1 MELNFKEGMF
11 LGKQELERQKALE
24 TCFED
29 SISRLIVG
37 TENFVNEGLEG
48 LYAPQK
54 LNYKLSKKTI
64 DGVEGIAVSAFNL
77 DGSPAS
83 LGRLI
88 VGKKNGQRIG
98 VVTDSGFTGKE
109 CFLPLSEFI
118 PADPSGDNDLYF
130 IFRLKPATTNYELS
144 LISISSSGV
153 GTFSIPSLVMPL
165 FREATGGR
173 ATTIKTSGNQV
184 LKVASVDLVN
194 NRVQFEGTSFTA
206 ETNVQFMFL
215 QTLSPF
221 TTDTPQP
228 LYTYATCEL
237 ICDATGYADPED
249 GFIRDNVSVPLGYA
263 LYYTDD
269 GLQDPDTPSS
279 YAYSGIFLDTVGKG
293 QITSEKI
300 ANGAVGE
307 DHLKNFAVATNKI
320 YAYAVGRRQLANNAW
335 GYRGIIQYTGS
346 QNEIIYFEP
355 GQIGF
360 VYNDDNPVN
369 GRYLVPRIPSGF
381 TAEMAVL
388 QPTRII
394 LKPNVAY
401 NPDAHAELISYFK
414 TTGTSITLHFPP
426 SMEGAYA
433 GEFIYEVFDVYWM
446 SLTAAVVVW
455 NRINTEW

>member
-24 TCFED
+24 ACFED

-64 DGVEGIAVSAFNL
+64 GSVEGIAVSAFNL
-77 DGSPAS
+77 DGSSAS

-98 VVTDSGFTGKE
+98 VVTDSSFTGKE

-118 PADPSGDNDLYF
+118 PADPFGYNDLYF
-130 IFRLKPATTNYELS
+130 IFRLRPATTNYELS
-144 LISISSSGV
+144 LISVSSSGV

-173 ATTIKTSGNQV
+173 ATTIKTSSNQV

-221 TTDTPQP
+221 VTDTPQP
-228 LYTYATCEL
+228 LYTYSTCEL
-237 ICDATGYADPED
+237 ICDATGYSDWED
-249 GFIRDNVSVPLGYA
+249 GFIKDNVSVPLGYA
-263 LYYTDD
+263 LYYTNG

-279 YAYSGIFLDTVGKG
+279 YSGIFLDTVGKG

-300 ANGAVGE
+300 ANGAVGGN
-307 DHLKNFAVATNKI
+307 HLQSSAISTNKI
-320 YAYAVGRRQLANNAW
+320 DFGAVTRSKLANDAW
-335 GYRGIIQYTGS
+335 GFRGIIQDTGS
-346 QNEIIYFEP
+346 QHEIIYFEP

-360 VYNDDNPVN
+360 VYNENNPSN
-369 GRYLVPRIPSGF
+369 GRFLTPRIPLGF
-381 TAEMAVL
+381 TAEMAIL
-388 QPTRII
+388 QPTKII
-394 LKPNVAY
+394 LRPNAAS
-401 NPDAHAELISYFK
+401 NPDVPVELSSYFK
-414 TTGTSITLHFPP
+414 TTGTGISLSFDK
-426 SMEGAYA
+426 SMEGQKA
-433 GEFIYEVFDVYWM
+433 GGLSYEVFDVYWM

-455 NRINTEW
+455 NRINIGG

>member
-24 TCFED
+24 ACFED

-64 DGVEGIAVSAFNL
+64 DGVEGIAVSSFNL

-88 VGKKNGQRIG
+88 VGKKNGQKIG

-118 PADPSGDNDLYF
+118 PADPTGYNDLYF

-144 LISISSSGV
+144 LISVSSSGV

-221 TTDTPQP
+221 TTDIPQP

-237 ICDATGYADPED
+237 ICDATGYADLET

-279 YAYSGIFLDTVGKG
+279 YLGMFLDTVGKG

-300 ANGAVGE
+300 ENGAVGE
-307 DHLKNFAVATNKI
+307 DHLKNFAVTTNKI
-320 YAYAVGRRQLANNAW
+320 YPGAVNRVKLAVNAW
-335 GYRGIIQYTGS
+335 GFRSVIPDTGS
-346 QNEIIYFEP
+346 QHETLYFEP

-360 VYNDDNPVN
+360 IYNENNPSN
-369 GRYLVPRIPSGF
+369 DRYLVPRIPSGF
-381 TAEMAVL
+381 TAEMAIL
-388 QPTRII
+388 QPTKII
-394 LKPNVAY
+394 LQPNASL
-401 NPDAHAELISYFK
+401 NPDVYTELREYFK
-414 TTGTSITLHFPP
+414 TTGTGISLYFPNT
-426 SMEGAYA
+426 MEGVQP
-433 GEFIYEVFDVYWM
+433 GEFIYEVFDVFWM
-446 SLTAAVVVW
+446 SLTKAVVTWSRV
-455 NRINTEW
+455 NIEW

>member
-24 TCFED
+24 ACFED

-64 DGVEGIAVSAFNL
+64 DGVEGIAVSSFNL
-77 DGSPAS
+77 DGSPAN

-88 VGKKNGQRIG
+88 VGKKNGQKIG

-118 PADPSGDNDLYF
+118 PADPTGYNDLYF

-144 LISISSSGV
+144 LISVSSSGV

-237 ICDATGYADPED
+237 ICDATGYADWED
-249 GFIRDNVSVPLGYA
+249 GFIKDNVSVPLGYA

-279 YAYSGIFLDTVGKG
+279 YLGIFLDTVGKG

-300 ANGAVGE
+300 ANGAVDE
-307 DHLKNFAVATNKI
+307 DHLKNFAVTTNKI
-320 YAYAVGRRQLANNAW
+320 YTGAVNRVKLADEVF
-335 GYRGIIQYTGS
+335 GYRT
-346 QNEIIYFEP
+346 EISSFSSGYGFSNILYIEP
-355 GQIGF
+355 GSISFVTWPVIASGF
-360 VYNDDNPVN
+360 AWFVCF
-369 GRYLVPRIPSGF
+369 PRIPLSLNAQYKIRKQPSKIIVPAPQGGNCSKSAVFHDYGYSGF
-381 TAEMAVL
+381 TYILSGDFSE
-388 QPTRII
+388 QFPTDRYTI
-394 LKPNVAY
+394 
-401 NPDAHAELISYFK
+401 
-414 TTGTSITLHFPP
+414 
-426 SMEGAYA
+426 
-433 GEFIYEVFDVYWM
+433 FDVYWL
-446 SLTAAVVVW
+446 SLTQVLV
-455 NRINTEW
+455 ICHSSS

>member
-24 TCFED
+24 ACFED

-37 TENFVNEGLEG
+37 TENFVSEGLEG

-64 DGVEGIAVSAFNL
+64 GNVEGIAVSAFNL
-77 DGSPAS
+77 DGSSAS

-98 VVTDSGFTGKE
+98 VVTDFSFTGKE

-118 PADPSGDNDLYF
+118 PADPSGHNGLYF

-144 LISISSSGV
+144 LISVSSSGV

-221 TTDTPQP
+221 ATDTPQP

-237 ICDATGYADPED
+237 ICDAAGYSDWKD
-249 GFIRDNVSVPLGYA
+249 GFIRNNVSVPLGYA
-263 LYYTDD
+263 RYYASG
-269 GLQDPDTPSS
+269 GLQVPVTPSS
-279 YAYSGIFLDTVGKG
+279 YLGVFLDTVGKG

-300 ANGAVGE
+300 VNEAVVE
-307 DHLKNFAVATNKI
+307 EKIADEAVTRRKLGKRIFGDATDSFC
-320 YAYAVGRRQLANNAW
+320 R
-335 GYRGIIQYTGS
+335 
-346 QNEIIYFEP
+346 P
-355 GQIGF
+355 GH
-360 VYNDDNPVN
+360 VYNLFKDVDPQETQNITLPQMVAGDTDLN
-369 GRYLVPRIPSGF
+369 FIGMPAIIRLEFGSGGTFTFVTVTATTVEVENNTIVVPSSGSGEGGSLWAIGMLVWYWVF
-381 TAEMAVL
+381 TRPGSEQTKA
-388 QPTRII
+388 RII
-394 LKPNVAY
+394 VLDK
-401 NPDAHAELISYFK
+401 S
-414 TTGTSITLHFPP
+414 
-426 SMEGAYA
+426 
-433 GEFIYEVFDVYWM
+433 
-446 SLTAAVVVW
+446 W
-455 NRINTEW
+455 N

>member
-24 TCFED
+24 ACFED

-64 DGVEGIAVSAFNL
+64 GSVEGIAVSASKL
-77 DGSPAS
+77 DGSSAS

-118 PADPSGDNDLYF
+118 PADSSRYNGLYF

-144 LISISSSGV
+144 LISVSSSGV
-153 GTFSIPSLVMPL
+153 GTFSIPSLVIPL

-221 TTDTPQP
+221 ATDTPQP

-237 ICDATGYADPED
+237 ICDAAGYSDWKD
-249 GFIRDNVSVPLGYA
+249 GFIRNNVSVPLGYA
-263 LYYTDD
+263 RYYASG
-269 GLQDPDTPSS
+269 GLQVPDTPSS
-279 YAYSGIFLDTVGKG
+279 YLGIFLDTVGKG

-300 ANGAVGE
+300 VNEAVVE
-307 DHLKNFAVATNKI
+307 EKIADEAVTRRKLGKKI
-320 YAYAVGRRQLANNAW
+320 FGDPTDSFCR
-335 GYRGIIQYTGS
+335 
-346 QNEIIYFEP
+346 P
-355 GQIGF
+355 GH
-360 VYNDDNPVN
+360 VYNLFKDVDPQETRNITLPQMVAGDPDLNFIGMPAIIRLEFGSGGTYTFVTVAATTVEVENNTIVAPVSGQGTGEN
-369 GRYLVPRIPSGF
+369 QWAIGMLVWYWVF
-381 TAEMAVL
+381 TGPGSEQTKA
-388 QPTRII
+388 RII
-394 LKPNVAY
+394 VLDK
-401 NPDAHAELISYFK
+401 S
-414 TTGTSITLHFPP
+414 
-426 SMEGAYA
+426 
-433 GEFIYEVFDVYWM
+433 
-446 SLTAAVVVW
+446 W
-455 NRINTEW
+455 N

>member
-11 LGKQELERQKALE
+11 LGKQELERQKAFE
-24 TCFED
+24 ACFED

-64 DGVEGIAVSAFNL
+64 GSVEGIAVSAFNL
-77 DGSPAS
+77 DGSSAS

-98 VVTDSGFTGKE
+98 VVTDSSFTGKE

-118 PADPSGDNDLYF
+118 PADPSRYNSLYF

-144 LISISSSGV
+144 LISVSSSGV

-194 NRVQFEGTSFTA
+194 NRVQFEGTSFIA

-221 TTDTPQP
+221 ATDTPQP

-237 ICDATGYADPED
+237 ICDAAGYSDWKD
-249 GFIRDNVSVPLGYA
+249 GFIRNNVSVPLGYA
-263 LYYTDD
+263 RYYASG
-269 GLQDPDTPSS
+269 GLQVPVTPSS
-279 YAYSGIFLDTVGKG
+279 YLGIFLDTVGKG

-300 ANGAVGE
+300 VNEAVVE
-307 DHLKNFAVATNKI
+307 EKIADEAVTRRKLGKRIFGDATDSFC
-320 YAYAVGRRQLANNAW
+320 R
-335 GYRGIIQYTGS
+335 
-346 QNEIIYFEP
+346 P
-355 GQIGF
+355 GH
-360 VYNDDNPVN
+360 VYNLFKDVDPQETQNITLPQMVAGDPDLN
-369 GRYLVPRIPSGF
+369 FIGMPAIIRLEFGSGGTFTFVTVTATTVEVENNTIEAPISGQGTGENQWAIGMLVWYSVSITPNF
-381 TAEMAVL
+381 KQTKA
-388 QPTRII
+388 RII
-394 LKPNVAY
+394 VLDK
-401 NPDAHAELISYFK
+401 S
-414 TTGTSITLHFPP
+414 
-426 SMEGAYA
+426 
-433 GEFIYEVFDVYWM
+433 
-446 SLTAAVVVW
+446 W
-455 NRINTEW
+455 N

>member
-24 TCFED
+24 ACFED

-37 TENFVNEGLEG
+37 TENFVSEGLEG

-64 DGVEGIAVSAFNL
+64 GSVEGIAVSAFNL
-77 DGSPAS
+77 DGSSAS

-98 VVTDSGFTGKE
+98 VVTDFSFTGKE

-118 PADPSGDNDLYF
+118 PADPSGHNGLYF

-144 LISISSSGV
+144 LISVSSSGV

-221 TTDTPQP
+221 ATDTPRP
-228 LYTYATCEL
+228 LYTYSTCEL
-237 ICDATGYADPED
+237 ICDAIGYADWRD
-249 GFIRDNVSVPLGYA
+249 GFIKNDVSVPLGYA
-263 LYYTDD
+263 LYHTNG
-269 GLQDPDTPSS
+269 GLQDPDIPNSNI
-279 YAYSGIFLDTVGKG
+279 YSEKLGSGVFLDTVGKG

-300 ANGAVGE
+300 ANGAVVE
-307 DHLKNFAVATNKI
+307 EKIADDAV
-320 YAYAVGRRQLANNAW
+320 
-335 GYRGIIQYTGS
+335 
-346 QNEIIYFEP
+346 
-355 GQIGF
+355 
-360 VYNDDNPVN
+360 
-369 GRYLVPRIPSGF
+369 
-381 TAEMAVL
+381 
-388 QPTRII
+388 TR
-394 LKPNVAY
+394 
-401 NPDAHAELISYFK
+401 
-414 TTGTSITLHFPP
+414 
-426 SMEGAYA
+426 
-433 GEFIYEVFDVYWM
+433 
-446 SLTAAVVVW
+446 
-455 NRINTEW
+455 

>member
-11 LGKQELERQKALE
+11 LGKQELERQRVLE
-24 TCFED
+24 ACFED

-37 TENFVNEGLEG
+37 KENLVNEGLEG

-64 DGVEGIAVSAFNL
+64 DSVEGIAVSAFNL
-77 DGSPAS
+77 DGSLAS

-118 PADPSGDNDLYF
+118 PADPSGHNGLYF

-144 LISISSSGV
+144 LISVSSSGV

-173 ATTIKTSGNQV
+173 ATTIKTSSNQV

-194 NRVQFEGTSFTA
+194 NKVQFEGTSFTA

-221 TTDTPQP
+221 ATDTPQP
-228 LYTYATCEL
+228 LYTYSTCEL
-237 ICDATGYADPED
+237 ICDATGYADWKD
-249 GFIRDNVSVPLGYA
+249 GFIKNNVSVPLGYA
-263 LYYTDD
+263 LYYTNG

-279 YAYSGIFLDTVGKG
+279 YLGIFLDTVGKG

-300 ANGAVGE
+300 VNEAVVEEKIADEAVTRRKLGNGIFGDQTDSFCRPGHFYNLFKDE
-307 DHLKNFAVATNKI
+307 DS
-320 YAYAVGRRQLANNAW
+320 QE
-335 GYRGIIQYTGS
+335 IQ
-346 QNEIIYFEP
+346 N
-355 GQIGF
+355 
-360 VYNDDNPVN
+360 
-369 GRYLVPRIPSGF
+369 
-381 TAEMAVL
+381 
-388 QPTRII
+388 
-394 LKPNVAY
+394 
-401 NPDAHAELISYFK
+401 
-414 TTGTSITLHFPP
+414 ITLPQMSVGDTDLNFVGLPAIIRLEFGSGGTYTFVTVAATTVEVENNTIVAP
-426 SMEGAYA
+426 SSSQGS
-433 GEFIYEVFDVYWM
+433 GESHWAIGMLVWYKIHVSPGFEQTKARI
-446 SLTAAVVVW
+446 VVLDKSW
-455 NRINTEW
+455 N

>member
-24 TCFED
+24 ACFED

-64 DGVEGIAVSAFNL
+64 DGVEGIAVSSFNL

-88 VGKKNGQRIG
+88 VGKKNGQKIG

-118 PADPSGDNDLYF
+118 PADPTRYNGLYF

-144 LISISSSGV
+144 LISVSSSGV

-228 LYTYATCEL
+228 LYTYSTCEL
-237 ICDATGYADPED
+237 ICDATGYAVWED
-249 GFIRDNVSVPLGYA
+249 GFIKDSVSVPLGYA
-263 LYYTDD
+263 LYYTDN
-269 GLQDPDTPSS
+269 GLQDPDIPSS
-279 YAYSGIFLDTVGKG
+279 SLGMFLDTVGKR
-293 QITSEKI
+293 QITSGKI
-300 ANGAVGE
+300 ANEAVGE
-307 DHLKNFAVATNKI
+307 SHLQNFAVSTNKI
-320 YAYAVGRRQLANNAW
+320 CTGAVNRSKLANDAW
-335 GYRGIIQYTGS
+335 GFRGIIQDTRS
-346 QNEIIYFEP
+346 QDEIIYFEP

-360 VYNDDNPVN
+360 VYNENNPAN
-369 GRYLVPRIPSGF
+369 RRYLVPRIPSGF
-381 TAEMAVL
+381 TAEMAIL
-388 QPTRII
+388 QPTKII
-394 LKPNVAY
+394 LQPIHASL
-401 NPDAHAELISYFK
+401 NPDVHTELREYFK
-414 TTGTSITLHFPP
+414 TTGTGISLYLPNT
-426 SMEGAYA
+426 MEGVQP
-433 GEFIYEVFDVYWM
+433 GESIYEVFDVFWM
-446 SLTAAVVVW
+446 SLTKAVVTWSRV
-455 NRINTEW
+455 NIEW

>member
-24 TCFED
+24 ACFED

-118 PADPSGDNDLYF
+118 PADPSRHNDLYF

-144 LISISSSGV
+144 LISVSSSGV

-221 TTDTPQP
+221 ATDTPQP

-237 ICDATGYADPED
+237 ICDATGYSDWMD
-249 GFIRDNVSVPLGYA
+249 GFIKNNVSVPLGYA
-263 LYYTDD
+263 LYYTNG
-269 GLQDPDTPSS
+269 GLQDPGTPSS
-279 YAYSGIFLDTVGKG
+279 YTDSGIFLDTVGKG

-307 DHLKNFAVATNKI
+307 NHLQTFAVSTNKI
-320 YAYAVGRRQLANNAW
+320 NFGAVIRSKLANDAW
-335 GYRGIIQYTGS
+335 GFRSIIQDTGD
-346 QNEIIYFEP
+346 QGEIIYFEP

-360 VYNDDNPVN
+360 VYNENNPAN
-369 GRYLVPRIPSGF
+369 RRFLTPRIPLGF
-381 TAEMAVL
+381 TAEMAIL

-394 LKPNVAY
+394 LKPNAAR
-401 NPDAHAELISYFK
+401 NPDVNAELISYFR
-414 TTGTSITLHFPP
+414 TTGTGISLSFDK
-426 SMEGAYA
+426 SMKAQKA
-433 GEFIYEVFDVYWM
+433 GEHIYEVFDVYWM

-455 NRINTEW
+455 NRIDTEW

>member
-24 TCFED
+24 ACFED

-37 TENFVNEGLEG
+37 TENFVSEGLEG

-64 DGVEGIAVSAFNL
+64 GSVEGIAVSAFNL
-77 DGSPAS
+77 DGSSAS

-98 VVTDSGFTGKE
+98 VVTDFSFTGKE

-118 PADPSGDNDLYF
+118 PADSSRYNNLYF

-144 LISISSSGV
+144 LISVSSSGV
-153 GTFSIPSLVMPL
+153 GTFSIPSFSIPSLVMPL

-228 LYTYATCEL
+228 LYTYSTCEL
-237 ICDATGYADPED
+237 ICDAIGYADWRD
-249 GFIRDNVSVPLGYA
+249 GFIKNDVSVPLGYA
-263 LYYTDD
+263 RYYTNG
-269 GLQDPDTPSS
+269 GLQDPDIPNSNIYS
-279 YAYSGIFLDTVGKG
+279 EKLGSGIFLDTVGKG

-300 ANGAVGE
+300 ANGAVVE
-307 DHLKNFAVATNKI
+307 EKI
-320 YAYAVGRRQLANNAW
+320 ADEAMTRRKLGNRIFGDAIDSVC
-335 GYRGIIQYTGS
+335 R
-346 QNEIIYFEP
+346 P
-355 GQIGF
+355 GH
-360 VYNDDNPVN
+360 VYNLFKDVEPQETQNITLPQMVAGDPDLNFIGMPAIIRLEFGSGGTYTFVTVAATTVEVENNTIVAPVSIQGN
-369 GRYLVPRIPSGF
+369 GECWAIGMLVWYWVF
-381 TAEMAVL
+381 TRPGSEQTKA
-388 QPTRII
+388 RII
-394 LKPNVAY
+394 VLDK
-401 NPDAHAELISYFK
+401 S
-414 TTGTSITLHFPP
+414 
-426 SMEGAYA
+426 
-433 GEFIYEVFDVYWM
+433 
-446 SLTAAVVVW
+446 W
-455 NRINTEW
+455 N

>member
-24 TCFED
+24 ACFED

-64 DGVEGIAVSAFNL
+64 DSVEGIAVSAFNL

-109 CFLPLSEFI
+109 CFLPLSKFI
-118 PADPSGDNDLYF
+118 PADPSTYNDLYF

-194 NRVQFEGTSFTA
+194 NRVQFEGSSFTA

-237 ICDATGYADPED
+237 ICDATGYPDWED
-249 GFIRDNVSVPLGYA
+249 GFIKDNVSVPLGYA

-279 YAYSGIFLDTVGKG
+279 YVYSGIFLDTVGKG

-307 DHLKNFAVATNKI
+307 GHLKNFAVTTNKI
-320 YAYAVGRRQLANNAW
+320 YPDAVTRSKLANDAW
-335 GYRGIIQYTGS
+335 GFRSIIQDTGS
-346 QNEIIYFEP
+346 KNEIIYFEP

-369 GRYLVPRIPSGF
+369 GRYLTPRIPSGF
-381 TAEMAVL
+381 TAGMAIL

-394 LKPNVAY
+394 LKPNVASS
-401 NPDAHAELISYFK
+401 PDVHTELIEYFK
-414 TTGTSITLHFPP
+414 TTGTGISLHFDN
-426 SMEGAYA
+426 SMEGQQP

-446 SLTAAVVVW
+446 SLTKAVVVW
-455 NRINTEW
+455 NRIHTEW

>member
-24 TCFED
+24 ACFED

-37 TENFVNEGLEG
+37 TENFVSEGLEG
-48 LYAPQK
+48 LYVPQK

-64 DGVEGIAVSAFNL
+64 GSVEGIAVSAFNL
-77 DGSPAS
+77 DGSSAS

-98 VVTDSGFTGKE
+98 VVTDFSFTGKE

-118 PADPSGDNDLYF
+118 PADPSGHNGLYF

-144 LISISSSGV
+144 LISVSSSGV

-221 TTDTPQP
+221 ATDTPQP
-228 LYTYATCEL
+228 LYTYSTCEL
-237 ICDATGYADPED
+237 ICDAIGYADWRD
-249 GFIRDNVSVPLGYA
+249 GFIKNDVSVPLGYA
-263 LYYTDD
+263 LYHTNG
-269 GLQDPDTPSS
+269 GLQDPDIPNSNIYS
-279 YAYSGIFLDTVGKG
+279 EKLGSGIFLDTVGKG

-300 ANGAVGE
+300 ANGAVVE
-307 DHLKNFAVATNKI
+307 EKIADEAVTRRKLGKKI
-320 YAYAVGRRQLANNAW
+320 FGDPTDSFCR
-335 GYRGIIQYTGS
+335 
-346 QNEIIYFEP
+346 P
-355 GQIGF
+355 GH
-360 VYNDDNPVN
+360 VYNLFKDVDPQETQNITLPQMVAGDPDLN
-369 GRYLVPRIPSGF
+369 FIGMPAIIRLEFGSGGTFTFVTVAATTVEVENNTIEVPISGQGTGANCWAIGMLVWYS
-381 TAEMAVL
+381 V
-388 QPTRII
+388 
-394 LKPNVAY
+394 
-401 NPDAHAELISYFK
+401 
-414 TTGTSITLHFPP
+414 SITPNFKQTK
-426 SMEGAYA
+426 AR
-433 GEFIYEVFDVYWM
+433 I
-446 SLTAAVVVW
+446 VVLDKSW
-455 NRINTEW
+455 N

>member
-11 LGKQELERQKALE
+11 LGKQELERQKVLE
-24 TCFED
+24 ACFED

-64 DGVEGIAVSAFNL
+64 DGVEGIAVSSFNL

-118 PADPSGDNDLYF
+118 PADPSGHNGLYF

-144 LISISSSGV
+144 LISVSSSGV

-173 ATTIKTSGNQV
+173 ATTIKTSSNQV

-221 TTDTPQP
+221 TTDAPQP

-237 ICDATGYADPED
+237 ICDATGYVDWEN
-249 GFIRDNVSVPLGYA
+249 GFIKDNVSVPLGYA
-263 LYYTDD
+263 LYYTDG
-269 GLQDPDTPSS
+269 GLQDPGIPSS
-279 YAYSGIFLDTVGKG
+279 YSGIFLDTVGKG

-300 ANGAVGE
+300 ANGAVRTNNLE
-307 DHLKNFAVATNKI
+307 DEAVTTLKIANLAVTRAKL
-320 YAYAVGRRQLANNAW
+320 GLDPW
-335 GYRGIIQYTGS
+335 GYRGKIEDRGDQGET
-346 QNEIIYFEP
+346 IYFEP
-355 GQIGF
+355 GLIGTI
-360 VYNDDNPVN
+360 YNYNNVTHN
-369 GRYLVPRIPSGF
+369 RILKPRIPSGF
-381 TAEMAVL
+381 TAEMALL
-388 QPTRII
+388 QPTKII
-394 LKPNVAY
+394 LEPDVAPNLSTS
-401 NPDAHAELISYFK
+401 ELHSFFNADG
-414 TTGTSITLHFPP
+414 TGITLRFPN
-426 SMEGAYA
+426 SMEGVTTGRFTYD
-433 GEFIYEVFDVYWM
+433 IFDIFWI
-446 SLTAAVVVW
+446 SLTEAVVMW
-455 NRINTEW
+455 NRVNNEW

>member
-11 LGKQELERQKALE
+11 LGKQELERQKAFE
-24 TCFED
+24 ACFED

-64 DGVEGIAVSAFNL
+64 GSVEGIAVSAFNL
-77 DGSPAS
+77 DGSSAS

-98 VVTDSGFTGKE
+98 VVTDSSFTGKE

-118 PADPSGDNDLYF
+118 PADPSRYNSLYF

-144 LISISSSGV
+144 LISVSSSGV
-153 GTFSIPSLVMPL
+153 GTFSIPSLVIPL

-221 TTDTPQP
+221 ATDTPQP

-237 ICDATGYADPED
+237 ICDAAGYSDWKD
-249 GFIRDNVSVPLGYA
+249 GFIRNNVSVPLGYA
-263 LYYTDD
+263 RYYASG
-269 GLQDPDTPSS
+269 GLQVPVTPSS
-279 YAYSGIFLDTVGKG
+279 YLGIFLDTVGKG

-300 ANGAVGE
+300 VNEAVVE
-307 DHLKNFAVATNKI
+307 EKIADEAVTRRKLGKRIFGDATDSFC
-320 YAYAVGRRQLANNAW
+320 R
-335 GYRGIIQYTGS
+335 
-346 QNEIIYFEP
+346 P
-355 GQIGF
+355 GH
-360 VYNDDNPVN
+360 VYNLFKDVDPQETQNITLPQMVAGDPDLN
-369 GRYLVPRIPSGF
+369 FIGMPAIIRLEFGSGGTFTFVTVTATTVEVENNTIVAPISGPGSGENCWAIGMLVWYSVSTRPGSEQ
-381 TAEMAVL
+381 TKA
-388 QPTRII
+388 RII
-394 LKPNVAY
+394 VLDK
-401 NPDAHAELISYFK
+401 S
-414 TTGTSITLHFPP
+414 
-426 SMEGAYA
+426 
-433 GEFIYEVFDVYWM
+433 
-446 SLTAAVVVW
+446 W
-455 NRINTEW
+455 N

>member
-24 TCFED
+24 ACFED

-37 TENFVNEGLEG
+37 TENFANEGLEG

-64 DGVEGIAVSAFNL
+64 GSVEGIAVSAFNL
-77 DGSPAS
+77 DGSSAS

-98 VVTDSGFTGKE
+98 VVTDSSFTGKE

-118 PADPSGDNDLYF
+118 PADPSGHNNLYF

-144 LISISSSGV
+144 LISVSSSGV

-221 TTDTPQP
+221 ATDTPQP
-228 LYTYATCEL
+228 LYTYVTCEL
-237 ICDATGYADPED
+237 ICDATGYSDWKD
-249 GFIRDNVSVPLGYA
+249 GFIKNNVSVPLGYA
-263 LYYTDD
+263 LYYTNG

-279 YAYSGIFLDTVGKG
+279 YLGIFLDTVGKG

-300 ANGAVGE
+300 VNEAVVEGKIADGAVTRKKLGKGIFG
-307 DHLKNFAVATNKI
+307 DQTDSFCRPGHFYNLLKEENSEET
-320 YAYAVGRRQLANNAW
+320 
-335 GYRGIIQYTGS
+335 
-346 QNEIIYFEP
+346 QN
-355 GQIGF
+355 
-360 VYNDDNPVN
+360 
-369 GRYLVPRIPSGF
+369 
-381 TAEMAVL
+381 
-388 QPTRII
+388 
-394 LKPNVAY
+394 
-401 NPDAHAELISYFK
+401 
-414 TTGTSITLHFPP
+414 ITLPQMVMGDTDLNFIGMPAIIRLEFWSGGTFTFVTVAAPTVEVENNTIVVP
-426 SMEGAYA
+426 SPGS
-433 GEFIYEVFDVYWM
+433 GERHWAIGMLVWYNVYT
-446 SLTAAVVVW
+446 SPGFEQTKARIVVLDKSW
-455 NRINTEW
+455 N